1 MLKMQHS
8 INEKNM
14 IRTVVTT
21 NNNILT
27 LPIPDIYI
35 GRKLE
40 VIAFA
45 IDEPSE
51 DSISSDKSKKKISA
65 IRLKTKGFTFNREQ
79 ANER

>member
-1 MLKMQHS
+1 
-8 INEKNM
+8 M

-27 LPIPDIYI
+27 LPIPDKYV
-35 GRKLE
+35 GRQLE

-45 IDEPSE
+45 IDEPFE
-51 DSISSDKSKKKISA
+51 DIIHTVKGKKSFSTIG
-65 IRLKTKGFTFNREQ
+65 LKTKTFHFNREE

>member
-1 MLKMQHS
+1 
-8 INEKNM
+8 M

-21 NNNILT
+21 SNNILT
-27 LPIPDIYI
+27 LPIPDKYI
-35 GRKLE
+35 GRQLE

-51 DSISSDKSKKKISA
+51 DIILSNKSIKTFSA
-65 IRLKTKGFTFNREQ
+65 IRLKTKGFKFNREQ

>member
-1 MLKMQHS
+1 
-8 INEKNM
+8 M

-21 NNNILT
+21 SNNILT
-27 LPIPDIYI
+27 LPIPDKYI
-35 GRKLE
+35 GRQLE

-51 DSISSDKSKKKISA
+51 DIILSNKVKKTFSA
-65 IRLKTKGFTFNREQ
+65 IRLKTKGFKFNRNE